1 MKSFEDYFIQNI
13 ISIEHLL
20 KEHRGE
26 YNTFEFICKTYNET
40 FSRLHDLEK
49 AINDI
54 EKILNRPQFEED
66 NIPCNCEE
74 DIEELKNI
82 LKKVKSERI

>member
-66 NIPCNCEE
+66 NIPCNCEK
-74 DIEELKNI
+74 DIKELKNI

>member
-1 MKSFEDYFIQNI
+1 MKSFEDYFIENI
-13 ISIEHLL
+13 ISIQHLL

-40 FSRLHDLEK
+40 FSRQNDLEK
-49 AINDI
+49 ALNDI
-54 EKILNRPQFEED
+54 EKILNRPQFEEN
-66 NIPCNCEE
+66 NIPDNCEE

-82 LKKVKSERI
+82 LKKVKSGRI

>member
-26 YNTFEFICKTYNET
+26 HNTFEFICKTYNET

-54 EKILNRPQFEED
+54 EKILNRPQFED
-66 NIPCNCEE
+66 GTNSCNCEE
-74 DIEELKNI
+74 NIEKMKNI

>member
-66 NIPCNCEE
+66 NIPCNCEK